1 MMQWMKNWLYRRKWR
16 KLFRWHQQQRQ
27 DFGDFLK
34 GMVVQRCGSY
44 GVSMIRPGAFVTW
57 KLGKNH
63 VKQLGLFRT
72 AESACFSIFR
82 AYETSSRRRK
92 LNV

>member
-1 MMQWMKNWLYRRKWR
+1 MMRWMENWIYRREWR
-16 KLFRWHQQQRQ
+16 KLLRLRQ
-27 DFGDFLK
+27 DQRREFGEFLK
-34 GMVVQRCGSY
+34 VTVVQRCGSY

-57 KLGKNH
+57 KTGKNH
-63 VKQLGLFRT
+63 LKRLGLFRT

-82 AYETSSRRRK
+82 AYETSSRRCK